1 MPRIWENGGEV
12 NTKLEQTCNNFG
24 DGSLC
29 KDKDSNDLTFKN
41 KPYPSPN
48 PDFFAVLNKPGVNRH
63 VMRGCFKAQPEG
75 QADSPW
81 GMLYNESS
89 TICDDYQG
97 SYCANPRNKEKCNTD
112 APGGLAD
119 FTHPMNTAG
128 ESSYLHNGFVIEQC
142 ECSMDSNQLS
152 KRDDPGIMYNVEENG
167 NSLYT
172 CWPSKKYRAREEEF
186 LGFDIS
192 PDKCCQT
199 NSNKDCIKKGWD
211 ANITSSSND
220 NCSSFYYRGNNFTP
234 YQDGE
239 LWDGRVNNKSFLNEN
254 EPTTCHHWYNPP
266 LGELSNDKKDKN
278 NCSQYLLK
286 WAISCDWCKKNKP
299 TNDAFRNAEQGTNNC
314 PSPNECAG
322 GTRDSLGQKIC
333 ESELDES
340 DCKICDSDIWDY
352 VPGGWEALANKDNP
366 KHLMAKFAYYPKVV
380 KIDKKDS
387 ACVQPNSSVND
398 GMFNPT
404 LTLDKDNFVANNK
417 SVTTFM
423 GLGPWTNEFTFA
435 DNETQLYTSNNPRT
449 ISYCANENWVEN
461 NFINDDQTGNVQMLE
476 KECGQLDNKSCESEM
491 KCKWDNEKC
500 LRMTDNPISLDESI
514 WSRVSVVGNKNNSIY
529 NLSECGFKEGTGG
542 FNYNPRSHT
551 MCARNH
557 NLTGY
562 GESDKE
568 NSYLANLW
576 LQGKWDMSNYTGKP
590 DDIIDEDISDD
601 DKKQRKVEAVRC
613 CIGLSP
619 HYDSTTKT
627 AELHN
632 EDLTRDRQKYCRPGF
647 VCPSSDACK
656 GLFEDIFNNDKSD
669 GINYYQFGEAFPEGY
684 QLEGNSELSDEN
696 MENIT
701 YYAKAYCEMMS
712 GGTNPA
718 SNIDDVNGC
727 AHDPNAEVNCRKA
740 MYNYCVEPV
749 EVNVQDPGGV
759 GDGIETS
766 KIGYPLRVFTD
777 TCKDWCGQDKLSD
790 SLPSQKGVCDMA
802 MGKTC
807 QQLQVDGWID
817 PTNWSNS
824 KLLKFA
830 NPNGIWTEN
839 PPTEIGG
846 SLKDHKNLTAKKIKN
861 VCGCF
866 LMGSE
871 CGSGNCSV
879 SYCGAGTDGNKGPGM
894 VSFGKNKDY
903 KPSVKEGC
911 GNEFDSVP
919 NGNYVNEAICDMKAV
934 YDYDG
939 DSEARGWTENINSD
953 KFTCSNSENKTQSCF
968 SGCNYVNSNDTCWM
982 ASPDERKQDMV
993 IESFGNFKNI
1003 NSWECEDNPVGD
1015 SCKTYNDNLG
1025 CFGYCSVNDY
1035 TLENPKGNCGT
1046 DEWFNDRMN
1055 INPAEANYKQRKE
1068 MIEKNNIDKKPNV
1081 TYDWPQWQNYYT
1093 YWDQIPKSTPLQ
1105 NPNTEYSISGW
1116 GTYTTGDNGRP
1127 VSFDG
1132 SGDGEGVADINKNVC
1147 TFSSCSDPD
1156 SLKPYR
1162 YYADTN
1168 NITCASN
1175 CSVSMQTT
1183 INNQGVVVGGIV
1195 SSLNGNNACQS
1206 NADWNP
1212 ESLSNN
1218 NNANYIG
1225 LMGINDCSNQ
1235 LDNLNDSNCTQ
1246 CGIDSNDPTCD
1257 DCKKLLSCGY
1267 GSNVCVDTTIV
1278 GKDPQTGEDI
1288 ISGDNCNL
1296 CLNPKPNICC
1306 TSPNINPYINAANS
1320 AAKISW
1326 DKANSGEGDEQQ
1338 GGLLQTLGNRV
1349 SYICAKSCPNGSV
1362 NLKDL
1367 ETKNCGQT
1375 PCDKRTIDNCNDCET
1390 CTWIEEDTENLIEA
1404 HCSAQCPKPSNNGWG
1419 VNLRNT
1425 EARVPIAPGPI
1436 IQTNTP
1442 PTSDTPPTDQPTGG
1456 ISIGAIIGIIIG
1468 IMILLGFVY
1477 LFLKKKLIK

>member
-1 MPRIWENGGEV
+1 MSPLIWENGGEV
-12 NTKLEQTCNNFG
+12 NTTLGTICTGFNSG
-24 DGSLC
+24 GSLC
-29 KDKDSNDLTFKN
+29 KGKNENDLTFKT
-41 KPYPSPN
+41 KPYPPPN
-48 PDFFAVLNKPGVNRH
+48 PEFFAVLDKPGVNRH
-63 VMRGCFKAQPEG
+63 VMRGCFKTSKNN
-75 QADSPW
+75 DSPW
-81 GMLYNESS
+81 GMLHSDND

-97 SYCANPRNKEKCNTD
+97 SYCANPRNKEKCHTD

-119 FTHPMNTAG
+119 FTHPMNTIG
-128 ESSYLHNGFVIEQC
+128 ESSYLHNGFVIKQC
-142 ECSMDSNQLS
+142 ECTMSDRELS
-152 KRDDPGIMYNVEENG
+152 RHDFPGVRYDIEENG

-172 CWPSKKYRAREEEF
+172 CWPDKKYRAREESI
-186 LGFDIS
+186 LGIDIS
-192 PDKCCQT
+192 PDKCCHTDGNQNCIREGWNT
-199 NSNKDCIKKGWD
+199 NKINDSK
-211 ANITSSSND
+211 D
-220 NCSSFYYRGNNFTP
+220 NCNSYYYRGNNFTP
-234 YQDGE
+234 YQNGE
-239 LWDGRVNNKSFLNEN
+239 LWNGRGGEEHCPF
-254 EPTTCHHWYNPP
+254 WYNPP

-314 PSPNECAG
+314 PTPNKCG
-322 GTRDSLGQKIC
+322 GEIKDSLGQQVC
-333 ESELDES
+333 NSELDES

-352 VPGGWEALANKDNP
+352 VPGGWEALANEDHP

-380 KIDKKDS
+380 KIDNTDLG
-387 ACVQPNSSVND
+387 CHQPNSNV
-398 GMFNPT
+398 FNGDSFIFKPN
-404 LTLDKDNFVANNK
+404 LTLSKENNIANNK
-417 SVTTFM
+417 KVTTFI
-423 GLGPWTNEFTFA
+423 GLGPWTNEFLIGDDEKQEYA
-435 DNETQLYTSNNPRT
+435 SNNSET
-449 ISYCANENWVEN
+449 INNCAIESWVEN
-461 NFINDDQTGNVQMLE
+461 SGIMDDGSVVKMSNYCYE
-476 KECGQLDNKSCESEM
+476 LDSKSCKSEI
-491 KCKWDNEKC
+491 KCKLVNDKC
-500 LRMTDNPISLDESI
+500 LNIDDNPIVYPNTSI
-514 WSRVSVVGNKNNSIY
+514 WSSPATAGKTNTNIY
-529 NLSECGFKEGTGG
+529 NLWDCGFKEGKNGL
-542 FNYNPRSHT
+542 NYTPRSHS

-590 DDIIDEDISDD
+590 NDIIDEDISDD

-632 EDLTRDRQKYCRPGF
+632 DDLTLDRQKYCRPGF

-701 YYAKAYCEMMS
+701 YYAKAYCEMMG
-712 GGTNPA
+712 GGTNPETDV
-718 SNIDDVNGC
+718 DDVNAC
-727 AHDPNAEVNCRKA
+727 AHDPTAEVNCRKA

-749 EVNVQDPGGV
+749 EVSVQDPGGV

-817 PTNWSNS
+817 PVNWGNS

-830 NPNGIWTEN
+830 NTDGIWTEN

-846 SLKDHKNLTAKKIKN
+846 ALKDHKNLTAKKIKN

-903 KPSVKEGC
+903 KPSVKEKC
-911 GNEFDSVP
+911 ADDSVP

-939 DSEARGWTENINSD
+939 DKEARGWTENINSN
-953 KFTCSNSENKTQSCF
+953 KFTCFNEGNKTQSCF
-968 SGCNYVNSNDTCWM
+968 GGCNYVNSNDTCWM

-1015 SCKTYNDNLG
+1015 SCKTYDGNLG

-1055 INPAEANYKQRKE
+1055 INPAEANYKIRKE
-1068 MIEKNNIDKKPNV
+1068 TGKNGNKKTNI
-1081 TYDWPQWQNYYT
+1081 TYTWPQWQNYYT
-1093 YWDQIPKSTPLQ
+1093 HWYQIPKSTTVQKPD
-1105 NPNTEYSISGW
+1105 TEYSISGW
-1116 GTYTTGDNGRP
+1116 GTLTTGADGRP

-1132 SGDGEGVADINKNVC
+1132 SSDGRGAADINKNVC

-1162 YYADTN
+1162 YYADPN
-1168 NITCASN
+1168 AMTCGSN

-1206 NADWNP
+1206 NAHWNP
-1212 ESLSNN
+1212 ESLSSN

-1225 LMGINDCSNQ
+1225 LMGVNDCSNQ
-1235 LDNLNDSNCTQ
+1235 LDNTNDSNCTQ
-1246 CGIDSNDPTCD
+1246 CGIDSNDPTCS
-1257 DCKKLLSCGY
+1257 DCKKLLQCGY
-1267 GSNVCVDTTIV
+1267 SSNICVDTTIV

-1320 AAKISW
+1320 DAKISW

-1404 HCSAQCPKPSNNGWG
+1404 RCSAQCPKPPNSGWG